1 MRLISWGFLAF
12 VLLTFLVYSLAPRRA
27 RWGILCAASVI
38 FYLLAGMTSFV
49 FVVVVSATS
58 YFLSLYE
65 NKKVLA
71 SYAAV
76 LIILS
81 AWTSAKLLSERGSVV
96 VPLGISF
103 YSLRVISYLVKLKRG
118 KISAERNFFKYLLF
132 VSYFP
137 ICMLGPVAEYDEM
150 SSRLFKG
157 QKAGTEDTVSAT
169 LRVSWGIFK
178 KTIIADA
185 LTAPL
190 GVISSDPEIYSGA
203 YTLFLLIFYSARIYC
218 DFSGGMDIVLGVS
231 RLFGIKLPENFD
243 RPFSS
248 RSLREFWNRW
258 HITLGEWFEHYVF
271 YPLSLSKPMRKLTK
285 WAKAR
290 LGAQRARKIPVYTA
304 TMLTWMLTGLWHG
317 ARWHFLAWGVINGA
331 LVILSNEATPIFVK
345 KFKNRDGF
353 FLIWLGRIRVFLIIG
368 AVRLLDVYESLPV
381 TLRMLG
387 SIFVDIRSYAHL
399 CFGGLFE
406 IIAFPKL
413 LTVIFSLMLV
423 FLVSEKGITSE
434 NIAKKPISAAVCAFA
449 LLLVSLIFG
458 AYGEGYVASDF
469 IYSRY

>member
-12 VLLTFLVYSLAPRRA
+12 VFLTFLMYSIASRRA
-27 RWGILCAASVI
+27 RWGILCAASVV
-38 FYLLAGMTSFV
+38 FYMFAGVTSFV
-49 FVVVVSATS
+49 FVTVVSATS
-58 YFLSLYE
+58 YFLSLCE
-65 NKKVLA
+65 NKKALA

-76 LIILS
+76 LVILS
-81 AWTSAKLLSERGSVV
+81 VWISAKLLSESGSIIL
-96 VPLGISF
+96 PLGISF

-118 KISAERNFFKYLLF
+118 KISAERNFFKHMLF

-137 ICMLGPVAEYDEM
+137 TCMLGPVAEYDEM
-150 SSRLFKG
+150 SSRLFEG
-157 QKAGTEDTVSAT
+157 HKAGAEETVSAA
-169 LRVSWGIFK
+169 LRVAWGIFK
-178 KTIIADA
+178 KKVIADA
-185 LTAPL
+185 LAAPL
-190 GVISSDPEIYSGA
+190 GVISSEPEIYSGA

-218 DFSGGMDIVLGVS
+218 DFSGGMDIVHGVS
-231 RLFGIKLPENFD
+231 RLFGIRLSENFD

-271 YPLSLSKPMRKLTK
+271 YPLSLSKPMRKVTQ

-290 LGAQRARKIPVYTA
+290 LGAQKARKIPVYTA

-331 LVILSNEATPIFVK
+331 LVILSNEATPIFAK
-345 KFKNRDGF
+345 IFKTRDGS

-381 TLRMLG
+381 TLRMVG
-387 SIFVDIRSYAHL
+387 SIFVDLESYVHVF
-399 CFGGLFE
+399 FGGLSE
-406 IIAFPKL
+406 IIALPKL
-413 LTVIFSLMLV
+413 LAVFFSLILV
-423 FLVSEKGITSE
+423 FLVSERGIKSE
-434 NIAKKPISAAVCAFA
+434 NIAKKPTAAVACIF
-449 LLLVSLIFG
+449 LLLLISLVFG